1 MKLLEKITFFY
12 GITFVLRISLLR
24 LLFQSYTVSENLCPK
39 NSSGKKLTSKAGP
52 IIRCECGFKIL
63 LVPDL
68 KAMARAIEA
77 HAAEHAKKEKIPAK
91 AAFEDARIQLL
102 LTAQVLDRA
111 ATS

>member
-1 MKLLEKITFFY
+1 
-12 GITFVLRISLLR
+12 
-24 LLFQSYTVSENLCPK
+24 
-39 NSSGKKLTSKAGP
+39 
-52 IIRCECGFKIL
+52 L